1 MKTILN
7 LKPFVMK
14 PEVHDDLT
22 RIKERLRILDD
33 KKKKVAKIIG
43 ITDVYLSYILNGKRP
58 LTNNVKDKLFEYLG
72 LNWLN
77 LIGLTLVKSQ
87 VFLMNNKREYLIFS
101 CKLDQAS
108 KSNHLCTYDNF
119 MKTKCLILLL
129 FLP

>member
-72 LNWLN
+72 LN
-77 LIGLTLVKSQ
+77 
-87 VFLMNNKREYLIFS
+87 
-101 CKLDQAS
+101 
-108 KSNHLCTYDNF
+108 
-119 MKTKCLILLL
+119 
-129 FLP
+129 